1 MWIQDIQCKN
11 LEHKLYRSINS
22 WKLRT
27 NVIQFHHTIISKGYW
42 YFQGKLD
49 YKTNTSYCCS
59 LHIIFDAYLGY
70 IWYNCFLA
78 WISFYWNQDWGYR
91 KETRERERERKR
103 RRASL
108 MMVTQFIYKKR
119 LLHYL
124 DLSWSIWFI
133 SKTTTEDALS
143 MYTKIWLYFY
153 MLI

>member
-91 KETRERERERKR
+91 KETEREREREREKEKEN
-103 RRASL
+103 L
-108 MMVTQFIYKKR
+108 INDGYTIHLQKR

-133 SKTTTEDALS
+133 CKIITEDSLS
-143 MYTKIWLYFY
+143 MQTNI
-153 MLI
+153 

>member
-49 YKTNTSYCCS
+49 YKTNTSYSCS

-70 IWYNCFLA
+70 IWYNYFLA
-78 WISFYWNQDWGYR
+78 WISFYEIKIEDIGKR
-91 KETRERERERKR
+91 REREKE
-103 RRASL
+103 SL
-108 MMVTQFIYKKR
+108 INDGYTIHLQKR

-133 SKTTTEDALS
+133 CKIITEDSLS
-143 MYTKIWLYFY
+143 MQTNI
-153 MLI
+153 